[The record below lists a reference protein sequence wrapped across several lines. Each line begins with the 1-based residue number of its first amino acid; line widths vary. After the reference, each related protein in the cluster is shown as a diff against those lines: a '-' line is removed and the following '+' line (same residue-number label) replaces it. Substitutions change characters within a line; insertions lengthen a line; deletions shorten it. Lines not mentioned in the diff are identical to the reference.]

1 MPSTK
6 PFDPSKPVQT
16 RDGRRVEILKT
27 DLPAKDGGTRI
38 VALVYGNNGFAYVY
52 TYSQSGRFVGSIE
65 TGWDLMNVPEVSK
78 KIVKICLNKDYGNYA
93 AIEEKHYEPRYFGML
108 EVLYTVEET
117 YEDDVL
123 VSARVLHIEEGKS
136 DD

>member
-27 DLPAKDGGTRI
+27 DLLAKDGGTRL
-38 VALVYGNNGFAYVY
+38 VALVYGNDGFAYVY

-78 KIVKICLNKDYGNYA
+78 KIVKVCLNKDYGSYA
-93 AIEEKHYEPRYFGML
+93 AIEEKHFKPRYLNML
-108 EVLYTVEET
+108 QELYTVEET
-117 YEDDVL
+117 YEDGVL
-123 VSARVLHIEEGKS
+123 VSARVLHVGEGKA

>member
-16 RDGRRVEILKT
+16 RDGRRVEVLKT

-38 VALVYGNNGFAYVY
+38 VVLVYEDDGFAYVY
-52 TYSQSGRFVGSIE
+52 TYSQSGRFVDSLE
-65 TGWDLMNVPEVSK
+65 TGGDLINVPEVSK
-78 KIVKICLNKDYGNYA
+78 KIVKVCLNKDYGNYA
-93 AIEEKHYEPRYFGML
+93 AIEEKHYEPRYLNML

-117 YEDDVL
+117 YEDGVL
-123 VSARVLHIEEGKS
+123 VSARVLHLEEGKA